1 MTTRAFNFSAGPAAL
16 PEPVLRRAQE
26 ELLDYQGRGLSV
38 MEMSH
43 RSPEFVAIA
52 ERSEA
57 TLRELLVI
65 PDNYRVLFVQGG
77 ASLQF
82 AAVPMNLKGDY
93 GRADYVNTG
102 YWSKKAIAEAK
113 RFIDVNVAASSEE
126 EGFSCIPDRAAW
138 KLDAR
143 AAYVHITSN
152 ETIGGLEY
160 HFVPETGEVP
170 LVTDASSTILSKPM
184 DISHFGLIY
193 AGAQKNLG
201 PAGIAIIIVDG
212 DLLERA
218 KNGVPSMLD
227 YALQAENGSMYNTP
241 PTFAWYLTAL
251 VLEWVRD
258 EGGLEAMAERN
269 GLKAQ
274 TLYRAID
281 ESNFYASPVAVK
293 DRSLMN
299 VPFTLAD
306 DALDK
311 LFLSEAE
318 SHRLL
323 NLKGHRSVGGMRASL
338 YNAVDQEAVDT
349 LVAFMKDFEARH
361 G

>member
-1 MTTRAFNFSAGPAAL
+1 MTRAFNFSAGPAAL

-43 RSPEFVAIA
+43 RSREFVAIA
-52 ERSEA
+52 EGSEA
-57 TLRELLVI
+57 TLRELLAI
-65 PDNYRVLFVQGG
+65 SDDYRVIFAQGG
-77 ASLQF
+77 ASMQF
-82 AAVPMNLKGDY
+82 AALPLNLRGE
-93 GRADYVNTG
+93 RHSADYVNTG
-102 YWSKKAIAEAK
+102 HWANKAIAEAK
-113 RFIDVNVAASSEE
+113 RFIDVNVAASSED
-126 EGFSCIPDRAAW
+126 EGFSCIPDIDSW
-138 KLDAR
+138 KLDPQ

-160 HFVPETGEVP
+160 HFVPDTGVVP
-170 LVTDASSTILSKPM
+170 LVTDASSTILSRPM
-184 DISHFGLIY
+184 DVTDFGLIY

-201 PAGIAIIIVDG
+201 PAGIAIVIVRQ
-212 DLLERA
+212 DLLERT
-218 KNGVPSMLD
+218 KNDVPSMLD
-227 YALQAENGSMYNTP
+227 YALQAESGSMYNTP
-241 PTFAWYLTAL
+241 PTFAWYLTSL
-251 VLEWVRD
+251 VLDWVRD
-258 EGGLEAMAERN
+258 EGGLEAMADRN
-269 GLKAQ
+269 WFKAQ
-274 TLYRAID
+274 TLYSAID
-281 ESNFYASPVAVK
+281 VSNFYASPVAPK

-306 DALDK
+306 DGLDA
-311 LFLSEAE
+311 LFLEEAE

-338 YNAVDQEAVDT
+338 YNAVDQQAVDT